1 MNARKENSYKIA
13 GMVIPI
19 VISFAMIAVQWGV
32 ITTKL
37 SIFEGRIDELI
48 ISKDKQG
55 EILNAL
61 REDVAFIKG
70 KLKD

>member
-1 MNARKENSYKIA
+1 MNGKKENLYRAA
-13 GMVIPI
+13 GILIPI
-19 VISFAMIAVQWGV
+19 GVSFIMIAVQWGV

-37 SIFEGRIDELI
+37 TVFEGRINELI
-48 ISKDKQG
+48 TSKDKQAD
-55 EILNAL
+55 ILNAL